1 MALYT
6 ISTILVFLEK
16 LMPKLNFFSYS
27 HRPWILYTKTKNKLS
42 SFSHTINRE
51 VKTMLPTIE
60 LYSLLSTSRIGV
72 EFFADLLKK
81 SEYDNQRDRIFT
93 AFEMCKHHTQAVQHH
108 LELFEIE
115 EIIDVKSTMLSLIE
129 KIKNW
134 TIDSR
139 YEIDVACSQFLQ
151 EAMSRM
157 ELLQELEDLPSTTIT
172 LFNKIHHDYI
182 QCHQLFQ
189 ECLN

>member
-1 MALYT
+1 
-6 ISTILVFLEK
+6 
-16 LMPKLNFFSYS
+16 
-27 HRPWILYTKTKNKLS
+27 
-42 SFSHTINRE
+42 
-51 VKTMLPTIE
+51 
-60 LYSLLSTSRIGV
+60 
-72 EFFADLLKK
+72 
-81 SEYDNQRDRIFT
+81 
-93 AFEMCKHHTQAVQHH
+93 MCKHHTQAVQHH

-115 EIIDVKSTMLSLIE
+115 ETIDVKSTMLSLIE

-157 ELLQELEDLPSTTIT
+157 ELLQELEDLPNTTIT

>member
-1 MALYT
+1 
-6 ISTILVFLEK
+6 
-16 LMPKLNFFSYS
+16 
-27 HRPWILYTKTKNKLS
+27 
-42 SFSHTINRE
+42 
-51 VKTMLPTIE
+51 MLPTIE

-115 EIIDVKSTMLSLIE
+115 ETIDVKSTMLSLIE

-157 ELLQELEDLPSTTIT
+157 ELLQELEDLPNTTIT

>member
-1 MALYT
+1 
-6 ISTILVFLEK
+6 
-16 LMPKLNFFSYS
+16 
-27 HRPWILYTKTKNKLS
+27 
-42 SFSHTINRE
+42 
-51 VKTMLPTIE
+51 MLPTIE
-60 LYSLLSTSRIGV
+60 LYSLLSTSKIGI

-81 SEYDNQRDRIFT
+81 SEHDTQRDRIFT

-108 LELFEIE
+108 LELFERE
-115 EIIDVKSTMLSLIE
+115 EPIDVKSTMLSLIE
-129 KIKNW
+129 KIRNW

-139 YEIDVACSQFLQ
+139 YEIDVACIQFLQ
-151 EAMSRM
+151 EAMLRM